1 MNQADTSALTEQPFI
16 QEPGPAPSLLTED
29 VTRQSAIAR
38 PGKNRKSEAKN
49 VLSEATTNFSPSK
62 EGTSTEDSGN
72 PEDDEPWGQ
81 ELVGKT
87 LSQYRIESLLG
98 RGSMARVFKAI
109 HLGLDRVCALKIMNP
124 RLVSG
129 HRVNR
134 DQFWAEA
141 RAAANLIHP
150 HVVTIHNLG
159 SDQGYDF
166 IEMEYV
172 AGAVSLRD
180 CLIHRGP
187 FQPLLAARL
196 VRQVALAL
204 HEAHGS
210 GLIHRDVKPANV
222 LLTPSG
228 SAKLADFG
236 LAQRLLGLTSRR
248 LAGTPSFMAPELFK
262 GAPASPQSDLYAVG
276 VMLYYLVSGLLPFS
290 APTIKALIRLHQT
303 QAVPDLGA
311 SGRAIPEGLSAII
324 LRCLAKSPGN
334 RFASA
339 RELADDLRLEV
350 HRLHDTESLVRESVR
365 GLDCFVQGARESFRI
380 LLPQQH
386 GERLQEVFIEVN
398 DGQDDERYLSVF
410 SVCGPADPSHHA
422 AALAMNARLTYGSI
436 SIRHVLGAP
445 MFVMTRTLPHNR
457 VRHGD
462 LRAAILEIARR
473 SDQIEQQLTRLDIY

>member
-1 MNQADTSALTEQPFI
+1 MSALTEQPFT
-16 QEPGPAPSLLTED
+16 QDPGPDSLLSAED
-29 VTRQSAIAR
+29 LAYQSVIAR
-38 PGKNRKSEAKN
+38 SEKKSKSEARK
-49 VLSEATTNFSPSK
+49 VLSEATTTFLPSK
-62 EGTSTEDSGN
+62 EETSTEESGI

-81 ELVGKT
+81 ELLGSN

-109 HLGLDRVCALKIMNP
+109 HMGLDRVCALKIMNP
-124 RLVSG
+124 RLVSS

-159 SDQGYDF
+159 SDQGYDY

-187 FQPLLAARL
+187 LEPVLAARL

-222 LLTPSG
+222 LLTSCG
-228 SAKLADFG
+228 HAKLADFG
-236 LAQRLLGLTSRR
+236 LAQRLLGLTTRK

-276 VMLYYLVSGLLPFS
+276 VMLYYLVSGLLPFT
-290 APTIKALIRLHQT
+290 APTIKALIRLHHT
-303 QAVPDLGA
+303 QPVPDLRA
-311 SGRAIPEGLSAII
+311 SGQTIPEGFMAII
-324 LRCLAKSPGN
+324 LRCLAKAPEN

-339 RELADDLRLEV
+339 RELAEELRLEI
-350 HRLHDTESLVRESVR
+350 HRLRDTESLVRESVR
-365 GLDCFVQGARESFRI
+365 GLDCFVHGARESFRI
-380 LLPQQH
+380 LLPQQQ

-398 DGQDDERYLSVF
+398 DGKDDERFLSVF
-410 SVCGPADPSHHA
+410 SVCGPADAIHHA
-422 AALAMNARLTYGSI
+422 AALTMNARLTYGSI

-445 MFVMTRTLPHNR
+445 MFVMTRTFPRDR
-457 VRHGD
+457 VRPGE

-473 SDQIEQQLTRLDIY
+473 SDQIEQQLTQLDVY